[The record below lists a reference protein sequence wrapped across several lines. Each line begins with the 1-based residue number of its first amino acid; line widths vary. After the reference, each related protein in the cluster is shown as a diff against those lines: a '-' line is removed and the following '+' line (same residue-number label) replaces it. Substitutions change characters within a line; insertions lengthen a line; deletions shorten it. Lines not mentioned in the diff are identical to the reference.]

1 MQKFELH
8 IDIESSQSTVVAEI
22 SKHCQ
27 VNQYSLS
34 NAQIKQA
41 ITKGALWLSRGKST
55 LRLRKVKKQ
64 LAPLD
69 KLHFYFDEKVLAQT
83 PDKAVL
89 IQDLH
94 DYSIWYK
101 PYGMLSQ
108 GSKWSDHCTIAR
120 WAETQLTP
128 QRPAFIVHRL
138 DRAASGLI
146 IIAHSK
152 KAAQGFSRIF
162 EQHQLDKYYQVIVHG
177 QLNSENDSSNP
188 IIIESDID
196 DKSAKSIVSIL
207 DYHPESNTSLLQVK
221 IETGRKHQIRKHV
234 ASINYPV
241 VGDRLHG
248 NQSINYPDNLNLQ
261 LCAVSL
267 AFGCPLSNEHK
278 NFDLPDELKP
288 SISLTAKKLALI
300 NKNEPG

>member
-8 IDIESSQSTVVAEI
+8 IDIESSKSTVVTEI

-27 VNQYSLS
+27 LNQRSLS
-34 NAQIKQA
+34 NSQIKQA
-41 ITKGALWLSRGKST
+41 INKGALWLSRGKST
-55 LRLRKVKKQ
+55 LRLRKIKKQ
-64 LAPLD
+64 LSSLD
-69 KLHFYFDEKVLAQT
+69 KLHFYFDENVLAQT
-83 PDKAVL
+83 PDEAIL

-152 KAAQGFSRIF
+152 KAAQGFSRLF

-177 QLNSENDSSNP
+177 KLNSEDEQSDSF
-188 IIIESDID
+188 IIESDID
-196 DKSAKSIVSIL
+196 DKPAKSIVSYIG
-207 DYHPESNTSLLQVK
+207 YHKKSDISLLQVK

-234 ASINYPV
+234 ASIYYPV

-248 NQSINYPDNLNLQ
+248 DQAFNYPDNLNLQ

-267 AFGCPLSNEHK
+267 AFDCPLSNERK
-278 NFDLPDELKP
+278 SFDLPNELMP
-288 SISLTAKKLALI
+288 NLSFTAEKLALI
-300 NKNEPG
+300 NKNEPR